1 MDENNSVARRATARD
16 WWGLAV
22 LALPCLLYSMDLT
35 VLNLAVPHLTVAL
48 APSGPQLLW
57 IVDIYG
63 FVLAGALITMG
74 AIGDRIGRRR
84 LLLIGAAAFGL
95 ASVMAAFAPTAWVL
109 IAARA
114 LLGLSAATLAPS
126 TLSLISNIFR
136 DDRQRRFAIG
146 VWMASFSLGGAIGPL
161 VGGAL
166 LEHYWW
172 GSVFLLSVPL
182 MLLLLV
188 AGPVVLPEYK
198 DPESTRVDLLGAL
211 LSLIAMLTLVY
222 GIKHA
227 VVGDIDP
234 ASLLALVAGLLLGTA
249 FVRLQLKASQPMLDV
264 RLFTRTAFAVPVLIY
279 FIGLFVSFGTLLLL
293 AQYLQLVLSM
303 GPFTAGLWTLFSAAG
318 FLSGS
323 LAAPSV
329 AGRWGVS
336 MVIPTSLGL
345 AFAGFALLAW
355 SVLADSFGLV
365 LAAAFLMAL
374 GVGPVLTLSTD
385 LIVGAV
391 PPERAGSAAAIAETS
406 SELGGALGIAIMGS
420 LAIAVYRHQITPI
433 LDAELPSGIRIA
445 IADNLAAAN
454 QALSGTADF
463 QVERLSSAATAA
475 FNVGFAAQAGICA
488 GVVLLALLL
497 SLTLTKVRSNPNA

>member
-1 MDENNSVARRATARD
+1 MDEGHFVVRRATARD
-16 WWGLAV
+16 WWGLAI
-22 LALPCLLYSMDLT
+22 LTLPCLLYSMDLT

-48 APSGPQLLW
+48 APSGSQLLW

-95 ASVMAAFAPTAWVL
+95 TSVLAAFAPTAWVL

-114 LLGLSAATLAPS
+114 LLGLAAATLAPS

-136 DDRQRRFAIG
+136 NDRQRRFAIG

-161 VGGAL
+161 IGGAL
-166 LEHYWW
+166 LEHFWW
-172 GSVFLLSVPL
+172 GSVFLLSVPV

-188 AGPVVLPEYK
+188 AGPILLPEYK
-198 DPESTRVDLLGAL
+198 DPESSRIDLLGAL
-211 LSLIAMLTLVY
+211 LSLTAMLALVY
-222 GIKHA
+222 GIKHM

-234 ASLLALVAGLLLGTA
+234 ISLLALAAGLLIGTV
-249 FVRLQLKASQPMLDV
+249 FVHLQLKSSAPMLDV

-293 AQYLQLVLSM
+293 AQYLQLVLGMS
-303 GPFTAGLWTLFSAAG
+303 PFEAGLWTLFSAAG

-323 LAAPSV
+323 LAAPSA

-336 MVIPTSLGL
+336 KVIPMSLGL
-345 AFAGFALLAW
+345 AFAGFSLLAW
-355 SVLADSFGLV
+355 SVLAGAFTLV

-420 LAIAVYRHQITPI
+420 LAIAVYRREIALS
-433 LDAELPSGIRIA
+433 LDASVPSEIRTMV
-445 IADNLAAAN
+445 ADNLAAAN
-454 QALSGTADF
+454 QALSVTGDTGMA
-463 QVERLSSAATAA
+463 RLASAATAA
-475 FNVGFAAQAGICA
+475 FNAGFAAQAGICA
-488 GVVLLALLL
+488 GVVLMALLSSLALR
-497 SLTLTKVRSNPNA
+497 RSRR